1 MANEWGFEKKQGG
14 DERYFEKIS
23 LEGAQSGLSWLT
35 ILRKREAYRRTFYN
49 FDLEKVAAMDETTD
63 VERILAQEAAD
74 STEIVVRHRGKIQ
87 SVIHNAKCIL
97 QIQKETGRSFAH
109 FLWAFVDHKPILNM
123 ADETTTANWS
133 TSPESQAMS
142 RELKKRG
149 FKFVGPTTCY
159 AMMQAMGLVLDH
171 PVNTPEWKA
180 ARERL
185 QARPGGYQ
193 ERR

>member
-1 MANEWGFEKKQGG
+1 MANEWGFEKEGG

-35 ILRKREAYRRTFYN
+35 ILRKREAYRRTFHH
-49 FDLEKVAAMDETTD
+49 FDLEKVAAMDETDD
-63 VERILAQEAAD
+63 VERILAQEAGAD
-74 STEIVVRHRGKIQ
+74 STKIVVRHRGKIQ
-87 SVIHNAKCIL
+87 SVINNAKCVL
-97 QIQKETGRSFAH
+97 QIQKETGRSFAD
-109 FLWAFVDHKPILNM
+109 FLWDFVDHKPILNM
-123 ADETTTANWS
+123 AKTANLC

-142 RELKKRG
+142 KELKKRG

-193 ERR
+193 ERC